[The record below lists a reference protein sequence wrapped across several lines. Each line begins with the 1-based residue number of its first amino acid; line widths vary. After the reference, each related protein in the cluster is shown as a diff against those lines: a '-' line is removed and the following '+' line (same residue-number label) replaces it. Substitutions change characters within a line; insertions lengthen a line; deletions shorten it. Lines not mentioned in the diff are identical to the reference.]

1 MHNIYFGDRK
11 IVLTDDVDKVIADD
25 DVKAI
30 LKYSN
35 ISELRQFVGN
45 FAQRAHLT
53 VGCVYHHDLN
63 ALLEQFK
70 TVFERFIEAAGGV
83 VYNDRNE
90 ILVISRLG
98 VYDFPKG
105 KAERGETPEQTALR
119 ARYPK
124 AGDTNPGCRIGI
136 ISLDECGLT
145 DLTITGK
152 IAETYHTY
160 KIDESLVLKRTHWFR
175 MKVESAQAP
184 KPQTEENITEARW
197 LAADCVGE
205 ILTNTYASIREM
217 VGKL

>member
-83 VYNDRNE
+83 VYDDRNE

-119 ARYPK
+119 EV
-124 AGDTNPGCRIGI
+124 NE
-136 ISLDECGLT
+136 ECGLT

-197 LAADCVGE
+197 LAADRVGE